1 MAAIDLMLFRPASA
15 QLELRIAEGD
25 ETAIIRG
32 MFVTT
37 TLDMVKERA
46 GEEAAEEAA
55 KVLRKTPRMM
65 AKASLREFNELRLT
79 ALPHLL
85 GLNGSEGEA
94 LASIGTQA
102 VDAFFDSVA
111 GRTMKLLSGSD
122 PHRLM
127 SAAPQAYELVI
138 FDGGHRT
145 YEKTGPCSATFRFKG
160 DWIGPCHHYG
170 VFKAAIRQT
179 CGVEVEID
187 IEQETLT
194 DFELH
199 VHWSET

>member
-1 MAAIDLMLFRPASA
+1 MAAIDLMLFRPASD
-15 QLELRIAEGD
+15 QLQQRIAEGGD
-25 ETAIIRG
+25 TAIIRG

-37 TLDMVKERA
+37 AIDMVKERS
-46 GEEAAEEAA
+46 GEEAAEVVGRA
-55 KVLRKTPRMM
+55 LRRKPRMM
-65 AKASLREFNELRLT
+65 AKAPLKEFNALRLA
-79 ALPHLL
+79 ALPHLV

-111 GRTMKLLSGSD
+111 GRTMKLLSGAD

-187 IEQETLT
+187 IEQQALT

-199 VHWSET
+199 VHWPEA